1 MEETAIPWDEVGDD
15 PVSRTLTEVASSCA
29 LALLRFDMDMEV
41 DDAPDELDRL
51 KATSLYLRAV
61 EACDALASDDALRP
75 RMQRLLDPVE
85 ARGGG

>member
-1 MEETAIPWDEVGDD
+1 
-15 PVSRTLTEVASSCA
+15 
-29 LALLRFDMDMEV
+29 MDMEV

-75 RMQRLLDPVE
+75 RMQRLLDVIPSKL
-85 ARGGG
+85 GLIDHISS

>member
-1 MEETAIPWDEVGDD
+1 MSVKKKRNEAAPRGTKSVTT
-15 PVSRTLTEVASSCA
+15 VSRTLTEVASSCA

-51 KATSLYLRAV
+51 KATSLFLRAA

-75 RMQRLLDPVE
+75 WMQRLLDV
-85 ARGGG
+85 